1 MDVFMPFIHED
12 KENEEFK
19 QLHLYIDEA
28 SPIIDNNDEDDE
40 DDRGVIIL
48 DIL

>member
-1 MDVFMPFIHED
+1 MDTFIPFIHEE
-12 KENEEFK
+12 KEKEEFE
-19 QLHLYIDEA
+19 QLPLYIDEA
-28 SPIIDNNDEDDE
+28 APIIIDEDDEDE